1 MQGQQYLEAKLV
13 YNYFRDYDPEL
24 GRYIQSDPIGLG
36 GGINT
41 YGYVGG
47 NPINYVDP
55 TGEAA
60 TLLAGCAAGAAL
72 GPIGCAVGAGAL
84 TIGTVWAINNGIDG
98 TNDAIAKSSAGKT
111 CPDDD
116 DGDNGKCK
124 RLRKRA
130 ENLRKEIYGKRI
142 PTLENA
148 HTNSFLPPKLVGID
162 ENNNDLNILANEA
175 LYRFCFVEKNRI
187 DSFSRIAAQ
196 APAKQ
201 SELIST
207 LFGLDTFNEFVRG
220 FSPEIDGRYIDLVGV
235 RAIQLS
241 QKSLSL
247 TGEQQQVKINTD
259 ALTTL
264 IQEEANLAQ
273 SYRVGASYDQML
285 LELKGNDQCIGRISS
300 LETELQQPVATKS
313 NLTLA
318 RFKLVCESIKTNLIN
333 VADKRQKLANA
344 SQQVSFKQLYD
355 AVVQIHPL
363 SPNNCPA
370 VMHFFQV

>member
-1 MQGQQYLEAKLV
+1 MY
-13 YNYFRDYDPEL
+13 
-24 GRYIQSDPIGLG
+24 GL
-36 GGINT
+36 
-41 YGYVGG
+41 
-47 NPINYVDP
+47 
-55 TGEAA
+55 
-60 TLLAGCAAGAAL
+60 
-72 GPIGCAVGAGAL
+72 
-84 TIGTVWAINNGIDG
+84 
-98 TNDAIAKSSAGKT
+98 
-111 CPDDD
+111 
-116 DGDNGKCK
+116 
-124 RLRKRA
+124 
-130 ENLRKEIYGKRI
+130 
-142 PTLENA
+142 
-148 HTNSFLPPKLVGID
+148 NSFVFFIV
-162 ENNNDLNILANEA
+162 
-175 LYRFCFVEKNRI
+175 FFVEKNRI

-370 VMHFFQV
+370 VMHCF